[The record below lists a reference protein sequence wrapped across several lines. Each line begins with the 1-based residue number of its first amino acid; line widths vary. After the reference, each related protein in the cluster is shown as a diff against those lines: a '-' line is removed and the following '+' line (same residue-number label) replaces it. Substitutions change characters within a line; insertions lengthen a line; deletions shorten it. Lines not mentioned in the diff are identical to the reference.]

1 MTAVRRLS
9 GPAGAAAAW
18 RTAWGPDA
26 PLPLPLLLLAAT
38 DTAAVEGIS
47 AAGSTPQSRR
57 RTAAA
62 DAELL
67 LHGPACTRPGHHFSA
82 AELVGYGKTT
92 HRLLTLLRKHPWVDL
107 QPLEWLSPEELLFHC
122 CNDALLYDLVQLHDH
137 LEQAETLQLHT
148 LEAWTFLA
156 FRRC

>member
-1 MTAVRRLS
+1 MTIDPVQHPRCRITPLT
-9 GPAGAAAAW
+9 GVLPPVDTDKG
-18 RTAWGPDA
+18 
-26 PLPLPLLLLAAT
+26 PLPPERALAYN
-38 DTAAVEGIS
+38 
-47 AAGSTPQSRR
+47 QS
-57 RTAAA
+57 
-62 DAELL
+62 ELL

-92 HRLLTLLRKHPWVDL
+92 HRLLTLLRKHPWADL

-122 CNDALLYDLVQLHDH
+122 CNDALLYDLVQLRDQ
-137 LEQAETLQLHT
+137 LDQAETLQLHT